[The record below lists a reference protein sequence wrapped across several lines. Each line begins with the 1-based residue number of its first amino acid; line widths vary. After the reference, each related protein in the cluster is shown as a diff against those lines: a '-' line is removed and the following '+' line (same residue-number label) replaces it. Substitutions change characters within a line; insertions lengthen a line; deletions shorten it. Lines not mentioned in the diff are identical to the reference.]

1 MLVGA
6 GPNITVQVGDQ
17 AVVVVNAGPA
27 SMTDEVL
34 SAIHALSN
42 RPLEYIVDTNADADN
57 VSGSSAMS
65 KSGFANSGQPGEP
78 AGAGIVAQLNT
89 LNQLVAMPV
98 EGAEI
103 PTDTYADQWSFFN
116 NEAVIVT
123 HAAAAHTNGD
133 SYVFFRRSDVIS
145 TGDIFNT
152 DRYPV
157 IETARGGSIDG
168 ILDGLND
175 IIGIM
180 VPQEN
185 EEGGTY
191 LVPAHGRIC
200 DRTEIVNYRDALTI
214 IRGRVQFYADKG
226 MSLEQVLAAKP
237 TLDYDGIYGAAGGPS
252 ATRDFIAAVYH
263 DVTAKHGKRARRTAP
278 AAGAD

>member
-1 MLVGA
+1 
-6 GPNITVQVGDQ
+6 
-17 AVVVVNAGPA
+17 
-27 SMTDEVL
+27 MTDDVI

-42 RPLEYIVDTNADADN
+42 RPLEYIIDTNADADN

-89 LNQLVAMPV
+89 LDQLVAMPV
-98 EGAEI
+98 EGADI

-123 HAAAAHTNGD
+123 HAAAAHSNGD

-157 IETARGGSIDG
+157 IETDRGGSIDG
-168 ILDGLND
+168 ILGALND
-175 IIGIM
+175 IIDTM

-237 TLDYDGIYGAAGGPS
+237 TLDYDGIYGAEGGPS

-263 DVTAKHGKRARRTAP
+263 DVTAKHGKRARRPAP